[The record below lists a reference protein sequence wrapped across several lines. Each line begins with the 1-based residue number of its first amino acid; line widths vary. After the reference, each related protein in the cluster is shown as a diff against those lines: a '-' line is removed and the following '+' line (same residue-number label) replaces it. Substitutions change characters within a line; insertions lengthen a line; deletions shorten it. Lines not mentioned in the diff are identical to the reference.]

1 MDLLGARGVA
11 VEGDRKMQRLSRL
24 LGLSVLMLLML
35 ACDGVVTDTPTPGS
49 SGAQK
54 ITTSAATPTAEE
66 LAAVGKTATSA
77 PTLAATPTSAPEQAE
92 EEATED
98 GNISEALAMIE
109 LPQEGDVVAVVNG
122 RPIPVRRYLEFMR
135 LNLYAVTAQQQIDW
149 QSEERLPLLKR
160 VEWQVL
166 EQLISMTLLR
176 QEAEREQMLPSPEE
190 IARSKEQV
198 AAQIAKQGQYGSL
211 AEYQQ
216 AMHLSDETFD
226 LIVEDS
232 LIMARMREKHGQVS
246 PVEQVHAAHILV
258 SDKTEAQKLLQ
269 RIRRREDFQQ
279 LAKLYSQDET
289 TSQQGGD
296 LGWFPRGV
304 MVPSFEKAAFALK
317 PGSVSE
323 VVQTSFG
330 YHLIKV
336 LGKEVRPLD
345 PPLAERAQ
353 QEAFDRWLEEVRGQA
368 TIERYIQKGE
378 G

>member
-1 MDLLGARGVA
+1 
-11 VEGDRKMQRLSRL
+11 
-24 LGLSVLMLLML
+24 
-35 ACDGVVTDTPTPGS
+35 
-49 SGAQK
+49 
-54 ITTSAATPTAEE
+54 
-66 LAAVGKTATSA
+66 
-77 PTLAATPTSAPEQAE
+77 
-92 EEATED
+92 
-98 GNISEALAMIE
+98 
-109 LPQEGDVVAVVNG
+109 
-122 RPIPVRRYLEFMR
+122 
-135 LNLYAVTAQQQIDW
+135 
-149 QSEERLPLLKR
+149 
-160 VEWQVL
+160 
-166 EQLISMTLLR
+166 
-176 QEAEREQMLPSPEE
+176 
-190 IARSKEQV
+190 
-198 AAQIAKQGQYGSL
+198 
-211 AEYQQ
+211 
-216 AMHLSDETFD
+216 MHLSDETFD